1 LEIVSEPNKYMNNYS
16 NIGHS
21 FDYTGPEEEFYGRK
35 KFLVRDYEV
44 YEVLL

>member
-1 LEIVSEPNKYMNNYS
+1 MNNYS
-16 NIGHS
+16 NVGHS

-35 KFLVRDYEV
+35 KFLIRDYEV